1 MFGIDYKVLLNGS
14 GISGDQEDRLNEL
27 AKEGYRL
34 VAVGPKGFLF
44 LERNKD
50 AFELFNLIRRFWKWF
65 TTPNPKNNFV
75 HGHGRRP
82 TNPPPPP
89 KVSLRPP
96 AEPGRGGYLVPR
108 QGEFV
113 EPYRFP
119 VQSTAEQMAAIE
131 AAWKESGESSFF
143 QWMIRQQ
150 EAEK

>member
-1 MFGIDYKVLLNGS
+1 MFGIDYKVLNNGS

-44 LERNKD
+44 LER
-50 AFELFNLIRRFWKWF
+50 RRLRLRF
-65 TTPNPKNNFV
+65 TSTSI
-75 HGHGRRP
+75 
-82 TNPPPPP
+82 TTTAPPP